1 MDILIVTIKSWN
13 IDRATEFKENNKEQ
27 FNTYVITEKEKLDY
41 ESVKKIDPEYVF
53 IPHWSWKI
61 PEKIINE
68 FECII
73 FHMTDLPYGRGGSPL
88 QNLIVRGKK
97 RTKISAIKAEKELD
111 SGDIYLKEDL
121 CLHGTAEQIFIR
133 ASKMIFEEMIPKI
146 IKERPEPTPQKGDVV
161 EFKRR
166 KSPQSKIKEEF
177 DLEKVYDHIRML
189 DAEGYPKA
197 FIEYGNLKI
206 EFSRPSKKNDKIIAD
221 VEIKEAND
229 E

>member
-1 MDILIVTIKSWN
+1 MNILIVTIKSWN
-13 IDRATEFKENNKEQ
+13 IDRAKVFKEDNEEQ
-27 FNTYVITEKEKLDY
+27 FDTFIITEKEKLDY

-68 FECII
+68 YECII

-97 RTKISAIKAEKELD
+97 RTKISAIKAEEELD
-111 SGDIYLKEDL
+111 TGDIYLKKNL
-121 CLHGTAEQIFIR
+121 CLHGTAEEIFIR
-133 ASKMIFEEMIPKI
+133 ASKIIFEEMIPKI
-146 IKERPEPTPQKGDVV
+146 IKERPELTPQKGDVV

-166 KSPQSKIKEEF
+166 KPHQSKIGKDF
-177 DLEKVYDHIRML
+177 DLEKVYDYIRML
-189 DAEGYPKA
+189 DAEGYPRA
-197 FIEYGNLKI
+197 FIKYGNLKI
-206 EFSRPSKKNDKIIAD
+206 EFSRPSKRDDKIIAD
-221 VEIKEAND
+221 VEIEEADD